1 MPPSHFCK
9 VGLDDFQYFEFK
21 GGFEGQNST
30 PSRPEERVRPEP
42 GDSVSVKR
50 TRGGLIVMPSKKADY
65 VSRFRE
71 LIETPPSRLGR
82 PQNWKPSKMKS
93 VWKTA

>member
-1 MPPSHFCK
+1 MTSSISSSKLDSKGRILLPPELRNE
-9 VGLDDFQYFEFK
+9 LDL
-21 GGFEGQNST
+21 
-30 PSRPEERVRPEP
+30 EP
-42 GDSVSVKR
+42 GDSVSPKR
-50 TRGGLIVMPSKKADY
+50 TRGVLIVTPSKKADS

-71 LIETPPSRLGR
+71 LIETPLSRLGR